1 MYSQFSADYCFGEPN
16 PTYSQQYLAP
26 HVLRLLREHGAR
38 RVFDMGCGNGAF
50 DALLFDNGFD
60 VSGIDFSKSGIT
72 LAKQRVPHLDLRLGS
87 VYDDIAANF
96 GQFPAVI
103 SLEVIE
109 HLYDPPLF
117 ARRMFEILEPGGLAL
132 VSTPYHGYLKNIAIV
147 ISGNFDKHFQPMDV
161 HGHIKFWSERTLGEL
176 LRIAGLEVQCFIKSG
191 RIPWLAK
198 SMIAV
203 AKRPT

>member
-1 MYSQFSADYCFGEPN
+1 MFSQLTGSYYFGGAN
-16 PTYSQQYLAP
+16 PSYSQQYLAP
-26 HVLRLLREHGAR
+26 HVLRLLREHGTR

-60 VSGIDFSKSGIT
+60 VSGIDFSQSGIT
-72 LAKQRVPHLDLRLGS
+72 LAKRRAPHLDLRLGS
-87 VYDDIAANF
+87 VYDDLVATF

-117 ARRMFEILEPGGLAL
+117 ARRMFDILEPGGLAL
-132 VSTPYHGYLKNIAIV
+132 ISTPYHGYLKNIAIV
-147 ISGNFDKHFQPMDV
+147 VSGNFDKHFQPMDV
-161 HGHIKFWSERTLGEL
+161 HGHIKFWSERTLGAL
-176 LRIAGLEVQCFIKSG
+176 LQSAGLEVHCFIKSG

-203 AKRPT
+203 AKRPV